1 MTGWLSERK
10 VRPSQGLTEALACQ
24 ECDGSE
30 FILIPDGRIICG
42 NGDCYAVAGR
52 WANVLEHPEE
62 PVWRVSWEMVRP
74 SQIPQFLGI
83 DDVQAT
89 PNSKI
94 PDSYWKPESRMDL
107 NWRSA
112 SDQYRTLHG
121 WAVTDAEFVRKVR
134 IEKLTAGV
142 WEEVDGNGRAP
153 GPAG

>member
-1 MTGWLSERK
+1 MTGWLAQREP
-10 VRPSQGLTEALACQ
+10 RPSQGLTEALACQ

-30 FILIPDGRIICG
+30 FILVPDGRIICG
-42 NGDCYAVAGR
+42 NGDCYALAGN
-52 WANVLEHPEE
+52 WGGPPPEDT
-62 PVWRVSWEMVRP
+62 VYRVSWEMVRP
-74 SQIPQFLGI
+74 SQIDRFLDTDG
-83 DDVQAT
+83 DQAT